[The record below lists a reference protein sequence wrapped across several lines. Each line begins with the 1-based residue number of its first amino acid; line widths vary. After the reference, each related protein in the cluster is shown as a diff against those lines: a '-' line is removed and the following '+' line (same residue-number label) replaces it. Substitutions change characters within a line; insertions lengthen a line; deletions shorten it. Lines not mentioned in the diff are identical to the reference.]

1 MCVTL
6 TLASILLQQVVTINT
21 GPHYDHPAS
30 DSGSHLSFVSHRSK
44 RQAASA
50 EPGSVVDNT
59 LSTSIGTTAT
69 TASTTTP
76 PPPSSSS
83 SGAVRVNTRLGADGE
98 DGIDANYLD
107 NHAIVE
113 DGQENIK
120 SQLANKTLPDKS
132 IDGTDDTGDGIH
144 PDSHKYYVG
153 HFVADGGSWVDLD
166 KLNHSIVK
174 EHKML
179 SKSYR
184 RAATVPLSFEFP
196 FYGHNVTN
204 ITIATGGFLYT
215 GDYVHAW
222 LAATQYIAP
231 LMANFDTSQNDQAK
245 IRYADNS
252 TALIVEWEK
261 VHLKARDTVSG
272 QSSELDGAVSPFS
285 FQVVLH
291 SNGDIVFAYK
301 VIPVEMDRI
310 GDKEHPVKVGLSDAY
325 IIDRTIFFVRR
336 KTIYE
341 YHRMDMKEHKIKNNS
356 AIYFKALPTCISKA
370 DCQSCVNTEVET
382 EVENDTSV
390 YSTKHGKNL
399 GCMWCPDINR
409 CSDGMDR
416 LRQTWLKRR
425 CETYHYKKGGK
436 ECGAKFD
443 NLPPTGSG
451 RRGGIGGGHG
461 SSDYD
466 GNHNTVSDRHG
477 DDADFHGHGHDYST
491 LDSNAVH
498 TQGKL
503 KATGGHYQAGVVT
516 TVALSLLLVL
526 SCFVW
531 FGYAYFFPH
540 SWSGQLLIK
549 YRPSHWQ
556 WNRAEPRYTAASIHM

>member
-1 MCVTL
+1 MCVTV

-21 GPHYDHPAS
+21 GPHYDHPATN
-30 DSGSHLSFVSHRSK
+30 SGSHLSFVSHTQHQRLK
-44 RQAASA
+44 RQSEAGG
-50 EPGSVVDNT
+50 GSLVDNT
-59 LSTSIGTTAT
+59 LSTSIGTT
-69 TASTTTP
+69 TTTP
-76 PPPSSSS
+76 APPSSASS
-83 SGAVRVNTRLGADGE
+83 SDSSVKVNTRVDEDDEYFDGE
-98 DGIDANYLD
+98 DRHFDSDELN
-107 NHAIVE
+107 NRAIVP
-113 DGQENIK
+113 DGDTVDKNIK
-120 SQLANKTLPDKS
+120 SQLADKKMNS
-132 IDGTDDTGDGIH
+132 TVG
-144 PDSHKYYVG
+144 PSDSHKYYVG
-153 HFVADGGSWVDLD
+153 HFVADGKSWVDLD
-166 KLNHSIVK
+166 KLNQSLVK

-272 QSSELDGAVSPFS
+272 QSSEQFDGSPFS

-301 VIPVEMDRI
+301 VIPLEITNI

-341 YHRMDMKEHKIKNNS
+341 YHRMDMKDHKIQNNS
-356 AIYFKALPTCISKA
+356 AIYFKALATCISKA
-370 DCQSCVNTEVET
+370 DCQSCIDTEVET
-382 EVENDTSV
+382 EPDNQTSIF
-390 YSTKHGKNL
+390 STKHGKNL
-399 GCMWCPDINR
+399 GCMWCPKIKR

-416 LRQTWLKRR
+416 LRQTWLRNS
-425 CETYHYKKGGK
+425 CEQLHHRKGEK
-436 ECGAKFD
+436 ECNVKLDTF
-443 NLPPTGSG
+443 PTGSG
-451 RRGGIGGGHG
+451 RRGG
-461 SSDYD
+461 DYD
-466 GNHNTVSDRHG
+466 GHNTVSDRHG
-477 DDADFHGHGHDYST
+477 GGDDGDFHGHGHDYST
-491 LDSNAVH
+491 LDSNSVH

-503 KATGGHYQAGVVT
+503 KATSGHYQAGVVT
-516 TVALSLLLVL
+516 TVALSLMLVL

-556 WNRAEPRYTAASIHM
+556 WRRAEPRYTAASIHM